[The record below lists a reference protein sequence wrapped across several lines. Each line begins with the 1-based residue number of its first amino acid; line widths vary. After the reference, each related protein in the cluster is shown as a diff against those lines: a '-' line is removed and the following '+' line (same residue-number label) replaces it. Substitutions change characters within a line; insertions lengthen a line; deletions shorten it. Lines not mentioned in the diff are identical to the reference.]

1 MNVFA
6 TVVLSSNR
14 SCVDAFLQVRNLPLI
29 DKEKGREVY
38 AKLSDDGW
46 VVMIWYAP
54 EARDRAIVY
63 LEEHYEVL
71 KIFHI
76 DSSNALD
83 MIDVQEGDVMIPN
96 TFLNEAGQ
104 AVFLESLV
112 EKNYDLHQFGLVMN
126 GICLTLESED
136 HEQKYWEERDE
147 YIAEITDKEG
157 FFIAKAFQERD
168 WIKDAV
174 MIRVV
179 GTDPLYVRNAIGV
192 LDVMV

>member
-1 MNVFA
+1 MILAISKVRFFSCNLFNFYYTSQKLFFYHTNMNVFA

-136 HEQKYWEERDE
+136 HEQKY
-147 YIAEITDKEG
+147 
-157 FFIAKAFQERD
+157 
-168 WIKDAV
+168 
-174 MIRVV
+174 
-179 GTDPLYVRNAIGV
+179 
-192 LDVMV
+192 